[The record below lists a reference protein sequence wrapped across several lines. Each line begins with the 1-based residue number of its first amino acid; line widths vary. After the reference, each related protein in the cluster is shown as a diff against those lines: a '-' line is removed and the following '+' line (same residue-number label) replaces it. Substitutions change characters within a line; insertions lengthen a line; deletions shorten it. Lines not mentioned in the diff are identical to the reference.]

1 MDNKTIKILENID
14 LNIEPSL
21 DKDKLLNLF
30 ELSKKNNINIFDEK
44 KGKIKSKRKIIQECN
59 NHKTK
64 RIDTFIKVLDKKNNS
79 KNKSTTKIK
88 ILNDQF
94 MKELESI
101 EGIIEYV
108 NNSDFKILKDLSESK
123 IDDTK
128 QNQRNSS
135 DNINLDK
142 NNNKKLEEN
151 KNVIKKIIKDSKDV
165 NGESLD
171 YIEIYSN
178 DIK

>member
-1 MDNKTIKILENID
+1 
-14 LNIEPSL
+14 
-21 DKDKLLNLF
+21 
-30 ELSKKNNINIFDEK
+30 
-44 KGKIKSKRKIIQECN
+44 
-59 NHKTK
+59 
-64 RIDTFIKVLDKKNNS
+64 
-79 KNKSTTKIK
+79 
-88 ILNDQF
+88 

-142 NNNKKLEEN
+142 HKNIKLVEN
-151 KNVIKKIIKDSKDV
+151 KNVIKKIVKDSKD
-165 NGESLD
+165 SQDKTLD

-178 DIK
+178 EIK